1 MIFHNLAIP
10 FKINETVFAK
20 RTRSID
26 FADILINKICSI
38 TVEKGCCNILL
49 TGGRAAK
56 EIYTCLS
63 IDNRF
68 RNLNNVNFY
77 FGDERC
83 VPEFDLQSNYRMVK
97 DQLFANGLPG
107 NCSVYP
113 MKIISDDF
121 DKVADDYARILP
133 LSIDI
138 LMLSMGEDGHIAS
151 LFPHSYCLFEK
162 IKRVSLVTVNKPPY
176 KRLTITP
183 PVIDSAENIYILVF
197 GEEKLKMFER
207 LLENVDDVCSI
218 PARLVLHGNWILS
231 K

>member
-1 MIFHNLAIP
+1 MIFHNLTGP
-10 FKINETVFAK
+10 FKIRKIVFSN

-26 FADILINKICSI
+26 VADLLLNKICA
-38 TVEKGCCNILL
+38 TTLEKGCCNILL

-56 EIYTCLS
+56 EIYACLS

-83 VPEFDLQSNYRMVK
+83 VPEFDSQSNYRMVK
-97 DQLFANGLPG
+97 DELFANGLPG
-107 NCSVYP
+107 NCSISP
-113 MKIISDDF
+113 MKIISGDL
-121 DKVADDYARILP
+121 DKVAEDYAKILP
-133 LSIDI
+133 FSIDI

-151 LFPHSYCLFEK
+151 LFPQSSCLFEK
-162 IKRVSLVTVNKPPY
+162 IKRVSLVTVNKLPY

-183 PVIDSAENIYILVF
+183 PVIDSADNIYILVF

-207 LLENVDDVCSI
+207 LLENVDDVFSI
-218 PARLVLHGNWILS
+218 PARLVLHGNWLLS

>member
-1 MIFHNLAIP
+1 MKRP
-10 FKINETVFAK
+10 FKINETVFDN
-20 RTRSID
+20 RTRSRD
-26 FADILINKICSI
+26 FADLLINKICSI
-38 TVEKGCCNILL
+38 TLEKGCCNVIL

-56 EIYTCLS
+56 EIYACLS

-83 VPEFDLQSNYRMVK
+83 VPEFDSQSNYGMVK
-97 DQLFANGLPG
+97 DELFANGLPG
-107 NCSVYP
+107 NCSIFP
-113 MKIISDDF
+113 IKIISEDLN
-121 DKVADDYARILP
+121 KVADDYARILP

-151 LFPHSYCLFEK
+151 LFPQSACLFEK
-162 IKRVSLVTVNKPPY
+162 NKRVSIVTANKPPH

-183 PVIDSAENIYILVF
+183 PVIDSADNIFILVF
-197 GEEKLKMFER
+197 GKEKLKLFER